1 MENRNLWAPWRSQY
15 VGGAREPGCVF
26 CLAAANPGDD
36 EKLVAGGGAHAFV
49 MLNRFPYTSGHAMI
63 APRRHVADV
72 SLLDNAESAEIWKL
86 AVEVKRAL
94 AAIYKPDGF
103 NIGMNLGQAAGAGIA
118 DHLHLHVVPRWIGDS
133 NFMPVLGD
141 VRVISTHLSDTLG
154 ALRQE
159 LGLPLAP

>member
-26 CLAAANPGDD
+26 CLAAANPTDD
-36 EKLVAGGGAHAFV
+36 SRLVVGGGVHAFV
-49 MLNRFPYTSGHAMI
+49 MLNRFPYSSGHAMVV
-63 APRRHVADV
+63 PRRHISDMEA
-72 SLLDNAESAEIWKL
+72 LEPAESTEMWKL

-94 AAIYKPDGF
+94 SVLYKPDGF
-103 NIGMNLGQAAGAGIA
+103 NVGMNLGKAAGAGIA
-118 DHLHLHVVPRWIGDS
+118 DHLHLHVVPRWVGDS

-141 VRVISTHLSDTLG
+141 VRVISTHLEDTLA

-159 LGLPLAP
+159 TGLPLSP

>member
-1 MENRNLWAPWRSQY
+1 MDNRNLWAPWRSQY

-26 CLAAANPGDD
+26 CLASASPADD
-36 EKLVAGGGAHAFV
+36 ERLVVGGGTHAFA

-72 SLLDNAESAEIWKL
+72 AELDAAESAEMWRL
-86 AVEVKRAL
+86 AVEIKRAL
-94 AAIYKPDGF
+94 TAIMKPDGF
-103 NIGMNLGQAAGAGIA
+103 NIGMNLGCAAGAGIA
-118 DHLHLHVVPRWIGDS
+118 DHIHLHVVPRWVGDS

-141 VRVISTHLSDTLG
+141 VRVISTHLKDTLA

-159 LGLPLAP
+159 TGLPLAP